1 MLSKQDSNE
10 LDRGLTLMRKNLLS
24 TDINELLIVNRYEQ
38 FSVDLVDAKTK
49 NLIVGLP
56 DKVVKDKV
64 YDKERL
70 QVICD
75 RLHNLGYL
83 NKANIKSVLNNNVI
97 DSALKT
103 AIENFQLDA
112 NLKIDGWIGDKTWL
126 ALQQLVTFEEPTK
139 IHLWLNKS
147 GQVNNA
153 LKRAT
158 QLRLYSLG
166 LGDKPKLS
174 PTAPALTL
182 IKFRK
187 VALTLFN
194 GVEELNERQLL
205 ALLFDQDRMIQNLS
219 LFSGNI
225 HAPECRLEQQFI
237 IAITKIEL
245 WLYGAESILPDAN
258 LIEQHKK
265 YRAGPRRRR
274 KRVNVQ
280 LNVIEESSLKI
291 NTSSFFY
298 KALNSTW
305 NKLLDKRVSEIKN
318 KSSMY
323 ITTFPTFFK
332 LLNELDEV
340 DDRNLIQSLD
350 AYVKKNKKNIKTIWK
365 RAKNFA
371 SKLFDGIKRIGRM
384 IKRFLGRVVDVTVEW
399 LARPF
404 YNLIVGIYKTLN
416 TSIESTK
423 EALSFLFSRYL
434 KFKNNN
440 AALAIKHND
449 ADMNLFIDDQNASDV
464 IDFSQKL
471 LLLSKKLKAATKLIS
486 TFLTLLKSAFSA
498 LTGGW
503 WAFFTA
509 CVNLYKD
516 FPELINAITVLN
528 EGNIIQLEQ

>member
-1 MLSKQDSNE
+1 MLSKKDSNE

-24 TDINELLIVNRYEQ
+24 TDINESLIVNRYDQ
-38 FSVDLVDAKTK
+38 FSIDLVDAKAK
-49 NLIVGLP
+49 KLIVGLP
-56 DKVVKDKV
+56 NKAVEDKI

-83 NKANIKSVLNNNVI
+83 NKENIKSVLNNNVI
-97 DSALKT
+97 DSVLKK
-103 AIENFQLDA
+103 AIQKFQLDA
-112 NLKIDGWIGDKTWL
+112 NLKIDGWIGDQTWL

-139 IHLWLNKS
+139 IHLWLNKN
-147 GQVNNA
+147 GEVNNA

-158 QLRLYSLG
+158 QLRLYTLG

-174 PTAPALTL
+174 TTVPYLALT
-182 IKFRK
+182 KFRT
-187 VALTLFN
+187 VALILFN
-194 GVEELNERQLL
+194 NVEKLNEIQLL
-205 ALLFDQDRMIQNLS
+205 ELLFDQDRIIQYLS

-225 HAPECRLEQQFI
+225 HAPEFRLEQQFI
-237 IAITKIEL
+237 IAITKVEL
-245 WLYGAESILPDAN
+245 WLHGEGSIIPDAN

-274 KRVNVQ
+274 RRVNFQ
-280 LNVIEESSLKI
+280 LKVIEENSLTI
-291 NTSSFFY
+291 TPASFFF

-305 NKLLDKRVSEIKN
+305 NKLLDKQLPEIKN
-318 KSSMY
+318 KASMY
-323 ITTFPTFFK
+323 LTTFPAFFK
-332 LLNELDEV
+332 LLNELDDV

-350 AYVKKNKKNIKTIWK
+350 AYVKKNKKNIKTLWQS
-365 RAKNFA
+365 AKSFA

-384 IKRFLGRVVDVTVEW
+384 IKRFLGRVVNVTVEW

-404 YNLIVGIYKTLN
+404 YNLIVGVYEALN
-416 TSIESTK
+416 TSIQLTK
-423 EALSFLFSRYL
+423 EALSFMFSDYV

-449 ADMNLFIDDQNASDV
+449 ADMELYVDDQNVSYV

-471 LLLSKKLKAATKLIS
+471 LLLSNNLKVATKLIS
-486 TFLTLLKSAFSA
+486 IFLTLLKSSFLA

-503 WAFFTA
+503 WAFFKT
-509 CVNLYKD
+509 CVSLYKN
-516 FPELINAITVLN
+516 FPELINSITSLN
-528 EGNIIQLEQ
+528 GGDLVQLEH